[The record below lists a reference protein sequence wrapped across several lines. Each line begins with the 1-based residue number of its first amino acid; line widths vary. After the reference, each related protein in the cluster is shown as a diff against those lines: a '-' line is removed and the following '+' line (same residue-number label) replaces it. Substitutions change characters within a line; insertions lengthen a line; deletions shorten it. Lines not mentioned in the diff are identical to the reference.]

1 MDATTPQTPPSPPR
15 WELAAEA
22 IVVKIRWF
30 GLLLGYLAVNF
41 TSDGEKRL
49 VLNGILAFGAGYTFL
64 DSLYSLRGRVFLGRV
79 PLAVSFMESV
89 FIGLL
94 CYFNGGLDSAFRF
107 YYLLSLICA
116 AVRHSAGVTYA
127 TWGLHSASVLVL
139 YAALPPERRD
149 PAALALT
156 LVLLAW
162 VTWAAS
168 SLALLLKR
176 VGEHLGTLNT
186 HLEARIAER
195 GRELEE
201 AQAQLLH
208 QEKMAAF
215 GLLAAGIAHEVGN
228 PLASISSIVQLLG
241 RRDHDEYTREKLTL
255 VADQVR
261 RIQGIVRELVDFS
274 RPASKS
280 REKLAVADV
289 LREALGIA
297 KYYKGVKSRAVVVE
311 VPADLPPVVGVRGQL
326 VSVFL
331 NLVLNAIDATTKG
344 GRVEL
349 GAAGEG
355 DGVRV
360 WVRDDGAGICP
371 ELRGRL
377 FQPYFTTKRSG
388 TGLGLFMARKLV
400 ADHGGTIE
408 CETAA
413 PGTTF
418 TVRLQAGSHLAAAG
432 SPAPL
437 RVPAG
442 SLPK

>member
-1 MDATTPQTPPSPPR
+1 MPHAVPPSPR

-41 TSDGEKRL
+41 AADPEARP
-49 VLNGILAFGAGYTFL
+49 VLNAILAFGAGYTLF
-64 DSLYSLRGRVFLGRV
+64 DSLYSLRGRVFLGRA
-79 PLAVSFMESV
+79 PLAVSFMESL

-127 TWGLHSASVLVL
+127 TWGLHSASVLLL
-139 YAALPPERRD
+139 YAALPPDRRD
-149 PAALALT
+149 PFALALT

-176 VGEHLGTLNT
+176 VGDHLGTLNV
-186 HLEARIAER
+186 HLETRIAER
-195 GRELEE
+195 TRELQE

-228 PLASISSIVQLLG
+228 PLASISSIMQLLG

-261 RIQGIVRELVDFS
+261 RIQGILRELSNFS
-274 RPASKS
+274 RPASTV
-280 REKLAVADV
+280 REKLTVAD
-289 LREALGIA
+289 LLAEALGIA
-297 KYYKGVKSRAVVVE
+297 KFYKGVKGRSVAL
-311 VPADLPPVVGVRGQL
+311 DLPPHLPPVTGVRGQL

-331 NLVLNAIDATTKG
+331 NLVLNAIDATAKG
-344 GRVEL
+344 GHVEI
-349 GAAGEG
+349 GAAADA
-355 DGVRV
+355 DGVRL
-360 WVRDDGAGICP
+360 WVRDDGPGIAP
-371 ELRGRL
+371 DHRDKL
-377 FQPYFTTKRSG
+377 FQPYFTTKRHG
-388 TGLGLFMARKLV
+388 TGLGLFMARKLL
-400 ADHGGTIE
+400 ADHGGTID
-408 CETAA
+408 CESSPDGTLFYVWLPILTCSEPERTQDSQRPLAHA
-413 PGTTF
+413 PG
-418 TVRLQAGSHLAAAG
+418 S
-432 SPAPL
+432 
-437 RVPAG
+437 
-442 SLPK
+442 